1 MAFLTE
7 LLEKIAILIQNNF
20 WLAPLFGVLLPF
32 TEAIF
37 PTIPLTVI
45 VAFNYSIFAGAF
57 GALEGAVMAISLS
70 LIGSVLGMFLIFLI
84 IRFTFAD
91 YFIRKVKEN
100 KYGQKFLGIVEGKN
114 VIAVLLLMSNP
125 FLPSSILNYAL
136 SLTKIKISKYLF
148 LTIVSRLIIVIF
160 LTFLGSTFDIQDNPW
175 NILWISLVYFALFV
189 IWFIYKAINKNNPK
203 SIYKD

>member
-100 KYGQKFLGIVEGKN
+100 KYGQK
-114 VIAVLLLMSNP
+114 
-125 FLPSSILNYAL
+125 
-136 SLTKIKISKYLF
+136 
-148 LTIVSRLIIVIF
+148 
-160 LTFLGSTFDIQDNPW
+160 
-175 NILWISLVYFALFV
+175 
-189 IWFIYKAINKNNPK
+189 
-203 SIYKD
+203 